1 MSMNSRARNLALC
14 LSALT
19 MLALPGCKG
28 AGGQASRTGSG
39 NDLSGPPVFDAVHQ
53 GRLPRKCASVTK
65 PPSAA
70 QAVVLAQCSMEMLDG
85 TMGGGN
91 LYLAQDIKLQM
102 GSPRAFIY
110 ATDAALEGVDSE
122 AKITPLRGSYTSY
135 FCSPA
140 NNMAPAGHNCM
151 KGVAADAN
159 GWCWRTTFGDY
170 KCALLAKAA
179 PTMVADN
186 PAPTT
191 Y

>member
-1 MSMNSRARNLALC
+1 MSRSVSTFHLSNCVLALT
-14 LSALT
+14 LFAPL
-19 MLALPGCKG
+19 GCHS
-28 AGGQASRTGSG
+28 AGGQASGAGIGS
-39 NDLSGPPVFDAVHQ
+39 DLSGPPVLDPVHQ
-53 GRLPRKCASVTK
+53 ARLPRKCAAVMK

-91 LYLAQDIKLQM
+91 LALAQDIKLQM
-102 GSPRAFIY
+102 GAPRAILY
-110 ATDAALEGVDSE
+110 RTDAGLDGVDVE
-122 AKITPLRGSYTSY
+122 AKLVPLRGSYTSY
-135 FCSPA
+135 FCSPV

-151 KGVAADAN
+151 KGVAADAV
-159 GWCWRTTFGDY
+159 GWCWKTTFGDY

-179 PTMVADN
+179 PAMVADN

>member
-1 MSMNSRARNLALC
+1 MSTCSRARSLALC
-14 LSALT
+14 LSVVA
-19 MLALPGCKG
+19 MLAPLGCKG
-28 AGGQASRTGSG
+28 AGGQASSGGS

-53 GRLPRKCASVTK
+53 SRLPRKCASVTS

-70 QAVVLAQCSMEMLDG
+70 QAVVLAQCSMELLDG

-91 LYLAQDIKLQM
+91 LSLVQDLKLQM
-102 GSPRAFIY
+102 GAPRAFIY
-110 ATDAALEGVDSE
+110 ATDARLDGINVE

-135 FCSPA
+135 FCGPA
-140 NNMAPAGHNCM
+140 NNMYPAGHNCSR
-151 KGVAADAN
+151 GVASDAI
-159 GWCWRTTFGDY
+159 GWCWKTTFGDY

-179 PTMVADN
+179 PDMIADN